1 MKREGFTLIELLVV
15 ITVITLLIAIIVP
28 SLEIV
33 KQHTKAVSC
42 QNNIHQL
49 YLSLTIYE
57 DDNGTFPFA
66 FDVTDDI
73 LKNPPDGGF
82 PGNFSFDRTGLWWF
96 NRIDIVDYSKKDFD
110 KDSIVWCPSRAITSM
125 RLANNVLCGNYGV
138 NLSICKR
145 SSNEKNLTEF
155 LGTPL
160 SSINISRP
168 SQTLLILD
176 SGYSMISWWHVT
188 DVPPG
193 TLVGSIHENTAYVP
207 GLEINK
213 DKPLW
218 PDQEQ
223 DAHNGRH
230 PNKTVNVGFADGHIE
245 RKEAVELLVE
255 KTNDGYKNSYPL
267 WRPIKDKNY

>member
-15 ITVITLLIAIIVP
+15 IAVITLLIAIIVP
-28 SLEIV
+28 SLKIV
-33 KQHTKAVSC
+33 KLHAEAVSC

-49 YLSLTIYE
+49 YLSLTMYE
-57 DDNGTFPFA
+57 GDNGTFPHAVYF
-66 FDVTDDI
+66 TDDI
-73 LKNPPDGGF
+73 ALNPPPGGF
-82 PGNFSFDRTGLWWF
+82 AGNQSFDRPGLWWF
-96 NRIDIVDYSKKDFD
+96 DYIVDYSRKDFD
-110 KDSIVWCPSRAITSM
+110 KDSILWCPSRTITSM

-138 NLSICKR
+138 NISICKR
-145 SSNEKNLTEF
+145 SDGSKSHTEF

-188 DVPPG
+188 DVPPA
-193 TLVGSIHENTAYVP
+193 TLVGSINENTAYVP

-213 DKPLW
+213 EKTLW

-223 DAHNGRH
+223 EAHNGRH
-230 PNKTVNVGFADGHIE
+230 PNKTVNVGFTDGRIE
-245 RKEAVELLVE
+245 RKKAEELFVEN
-255 KTNDGYKNSYPL
+255 TNDVYKNCYPL
-267 WRPIKDKNY
+267 WQPNKNNND